1 MDDGSIHAWSM
12 REREQRFRKK
22 QGDDQ
27 RGSEKKKDNMDDRIV
42 LVPSSGLEST
52 LQLLQLWINP
62 YAVPAATA
70 PDPDSTSR
78 YSCMRKGKAAAWAHG
93 GAIIRH
99 ATMVVQQPEVNGM
112 VSHT

>member
-27 RGSEKKKDNMDDRIV
+27 RGSEKKKENMDDRIV

-52 LQLLQLWINP
+52 LQLLQLRINP
-62 YAVPAATA
+62 YAGAPQGIQSGAVIAVTAT
-70 PDPDSTSR
+70 
-78 YSCMRKGKAAAWAHG
+78 
-93 GAIIRH
+93 
-99 ATMVVQQPEVNGM
+99 
-112 VSHT
+112 

>member
-1 MDDGSIHAWSM
+1 M

-62 YAVPAATA
+62 YAGAPQGIAAGGRGRL
-70 PDPDSTSR
+70 P
-78 YSCMRKGKAAAWAHG
+78 HG
-93 GAIIRH
+93 LMGA
-99 ATMVVQQPEVNGM
+99 Q
-112 VSHT
+112 